1 MTSIWNTTSVTTD
14 AVETRLRQFLPA
26 LCMTRD
32 AEKFPKWTVGT
43 VDKAFKWA
51 DYLSEVSKVADV
63 VQMQAIVQKGLL
75 VNTNISAVNK
85 NPMLVLYD
93 PIEALVHAIMSSPY
107 LSWMEHSKAVLRRT
121 FHCIVERKGEK
132 ESTRICVDALK
143 GTIESRISFSGIWE
157 AASTSSADA
166 PGGGGD
172 RQAVQTTPGAVAR
185 TFGPDELSLAFEL
198 VVAWHFILSASPS
211 SSTKAV
217 VEEEGKLGLLRA
229 AREDL
234 ITLRM
239 MCIALT
245 LSPARVAVLTEVY
258 HQNYSQ
264 SQSTDS
270 LPDWE
275 RLYLVSKCS
284 ALVEVAT
291 TVIRESFP
299 RFVSIDD
306 DQGSLL
312 SLLCQLE
319 EGGNDEFVRL
329 FAELHADE

>member
-1 MTSIWNTTSVTTD
+1 
-14 AVETRLRQFLPA
+14 
-26 LCMTRD
+26 MTRD

-75 VNTNISAVNK
+75 VNTNISAVNN
-85 NPMLVLYD
+85 NPMLVLDD
-93 PIEALVHAIMSSPY
+93 PIETLVHAIISSPY

-143 GTIESRISFSGIWE
+143 GTIESRISFNGIWE

-185 TFGPDELSLAFEL
+185 AFGPDELSLAFEL
-198 VVAWHFILSASPS
+198 VVAWHFILLSSPS
-211 SSTKAV
+211 SSTTAAAV
-217 VEEEGKLGLLRA
+217 VVEEGKLGLLRA

-258 HQNYSQ
+258 HQNHSQSQ
-264 SQSTDS
+264 SQSTDL

-291 TVIRESFP
+291 TVIRESFS